1 MEKSRFLYAG
11 FYCTKFSYVWG
22 SARARDVELR
32 YNTLFLPSRLIHII
46 KYLYIVHVQISKH
59 VFLKPFSGKK
69 PTERAKVMFPHEPE
83 NPDELKLF
91 EGDII
96 TIRNKDVPDSEGW
109 WEGEVNGKVGLFPN
123 NFVEL
128 LPAEEEDTSVKDEVV
143 ILILFI
149 LFWLHM

>member
-1 MEKSRFLYAG
+1 MDYQIFLVWDSAG
-11 FYCTKFSYVWG
+11 
-22 SARARDVELR
+22 ARDVELH
-32 YNTLFLPSRLIHII
+32 YNTLFLPSWLIHII
-46 KYLYIVHVQISKH
+46 KYLYIVHVRIWKY

-69 PTERAKVMFPHEPE
+69 PSERAKVMFSYEPE

-96 TIRNKDVPDSEGW
+96 TILNKDVPHSEGW
-109 WEGEVNGKVGLFPN
+109 WEGEVNGKVGLFPD
-123 NFVEL
+123 NFVEM
-128 LPAEEEDTSVKDEVV
+128 LPAEEEDTSVKDKVI

>member
-1 MEKSRFLYAG
+1 MDYQIFL
-11 FYCTKFSYVWG
+11 VRG
-22 SARARDVELR
+22 SAGARDVELR
-32 YNTLFLPSRLIHII
+32 YNTLFLPPRLIHMI
-46 KYLYIVHVQISKH
+46 KYLYVIHVQISKH

-69 PTERAKVMFPHEPE
+69 PSERVIVMFPYEPE

-96 TIRNKDVPDSEGW
+96 TVLDKEVPDSEGW
-109 WEGEVNGKVGLFPN
+109 WEGEVNGKVGMFPN

-128 LPAEEEDTSVKDEVV
+128 LPAEEEDTSVKDKVI

-149 LFWLHM
+149 LF